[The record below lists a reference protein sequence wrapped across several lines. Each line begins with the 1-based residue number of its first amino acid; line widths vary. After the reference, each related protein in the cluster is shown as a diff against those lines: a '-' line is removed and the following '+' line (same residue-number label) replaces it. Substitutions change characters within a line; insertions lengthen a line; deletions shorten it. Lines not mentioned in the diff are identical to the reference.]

1 MEVKRVNWLNKLI
14 NYSTFIGIGLT
25 VMLLIF
31 GYQQG
36 IFRSPESLDAFI
48 RSCGLWGP
56 VLFMA
61 FQAIQVVFPILPGS
75 LGCVAG
81 VIAFGPIYGFIYNYV
96 GICLG
101 SIGAFL
107 ISKHY
112 GSPMVKRLFS
122 EKTYNKYIGWL
133 DKGKKFDV
141 FFALAIFFPV
151 APDDFLCY
159 LAGLTKMKLGK
170 FTAIILLGKP
180 ASTFLYSIGV
190 TSLLQLLIH

>member
-1 MEVKRVNWLNKLI
+1 
-14 NYSTFIGIGLT
+14 
-25 VMLLIF
+25 
-31 GYQQG
+31 
-36 IFRSPESLDAFI
+36 
-48 RSCGLWGP
+48 
-56 VLFMA
+56 
-61 FQAIQVVFPILPGS
+61 
-75 LGCVAG
+75 
-81 VIAFGPIYGFIYNYV
+81 
-96 GICLG
+96 
-101 SIGAFL
+101 
-107 ISKHY
+107 
-112 GSPMVKRLFS
+112 MVKRLFS